1 MGRDR
6 ESRHA
11 SLLKSSP
18 VPTVLIVAGSD
29 SSCGAGVSADLE
41 TVRGMGC
48 RPLLAVTSVTAQTD
62 ETFLV
67 SHPIP
72 PLVLRAQLEASFQQA
87 GDGIVA
93 VKVGMLPD
101 ETSVETV
108 SEFLERRDLP
118 NIVIDP
124 VLASTSRGPLAK
136 EAGFSIMCRRLFP
149 LATLVTPNVPE
160 ACRLT
165 GLPCKGEKDLPA
177 LAKAILGCGSTAVLM
192 KGGHLLGEECIDY
205 LLQKNDSRGR
215 EFRQPRLP
223 GGPFRGTGCRLAS
236 AIASRLAL
244 DDDLGQAVETAR
256 THLLNQLRDAR

>member
-11 SLLKSSP
+11 SLLKSFP

-48 RPLLAVTSVTAQTD
+48 RSLLAVTSVTAQTD
-62 ETFLV
+62 ETFLA

-72 PLVLRAQLEASFQQA
+72 PLVLRAQLEAAVQQA
-87 GDGIVA
+87 GDGIAA

-108 SEFLERRDLP
+108 IEFLERRDLP
-118 NIVIDP
+118 NVVIDP

-149 LATLVTPNVPE
+149 LATLVTPNAPE

-165 GLPCKGEKDLPA
+165 GLSCKGEKNLPA
-177 LAKAILGCGSTAVLM
+177 LAKAILGCGSTAVLV
-192 KGGHLLGEECIDY
+192 KGGHLPGENCVDY
-205 LLQKNDSRGR
+205 LLHKAKSRGR
-215 EFRQPRLP
+215 KFRHPRLP

-244 DDDLGQAVETAR
+244 GDDLGQAVGTAR
-256 THLLNQLRDAR
+256 TLLLNQLRDAR

>member
-6 ESRHA
+6 GSGHA
-11 SLLKSSP
+11 SVLKSSP

-62 ETFLV
+62 ETFLA

-72 PLVLRAQLEASFQQA
+72 PLVLRAQLEAAVQQA
-87 GDGIVA
+87 GDGIAA

-108 SEFLERRDLP
+108 IEFLERCDLP

-160 ACRLT
+160 ACCLT
-165 GLPCKGEKDLPA
+165 GLSCKGEKSLPA
-177 LAKAILGCGSTAVLM
+177 LA
-192 KGGHLLGEECIDY
+192 
-205 LLQKNDSRGR
+205 
-215 EFRQPRLP
+215 
-223 GGPFRGTGCRLAS
+223 
-236 AIASRLAL
+236 
-244 DDDLGQAVETAR
+244 
-256 THLLNQLRDAR
+256 